1 MRGVTGQI
9 SVLQKVIESH
19 PTKYRKMAELGAYAS
34 VSADCA
40 GGDLQPFFAQ
50 RNIDPG
56 TTMKRNEFVR
66 PAPDTRADQELAIA
80 IARLERSEGGPA
92 ANAHRSV
99 AAKQPAGQAGHMR
112 VPSGGQAGHVRV
124 PSNGQPGH
132 MRVPSNGGAVDP
144 KLRAPP
150 LPASAAKGGYK
161 IHSHAA
167 TAPPLQHG
175 YSMLGEALAQHGP
188 AAGHNEA
195 FGESTSLEAIFQRL
209 NTASA
214 GASGHAV

>member
-1 MRGVTGQI
+1 MT
-9 SVLQKVIESH
+9 
-19 PTKYRKMAELGAYAS
+19 ELGAHAS
-34 VSADCA
+34 ISADCV

-56 TTMKRNEFVR
+56 TTMQRNEFVR

-112 VPSGGQAGHVRV
+112 VPSGGPAGHVRV

-132 MRVPSNGGAVDP
+132 MRVHSNGSTIDP

-161 IHSHAA
+161 LHSHAA

-175 YSMLGEALAQHGP
+175 YSMLGEAPAKLGP
-188 AAGHNEA
+188 AAGQDEA
-195 FGESTSLEAIFQRL
+195 SGGATSLEAIFQRL
-209 NTASA
+209 NSASA
-214 GASGHAV
+214 GTLGHSVRPASASPIPAHQYEAHMLMCHM

>member
-1 MRGVTGQI
+1 MNFTDQ
-9 SVLQKVIESH
+9 
-19 PTKYRKMAELGAYAS
+19 TAEPGAHAS
-34 VSADCA
+34 ISADCA

-80 IARLERSEGGPA
+80 IARLERTEGGPA
-92 ANAHRSV
+92 ADAHRSV

-112 VPSGGQAGHVRV
+112 VPSGGQGGHVRV

-132 MRVPSNGGAVDP
+132 MRVHSNGGTVDP
-144 KLRAPP
+144 KLRAPA

-161 IHSHAA
+161 LHSHAA

-175 YSMLGEALAQHGP
+175 YSMLGEAPAQHGP
-188 AAGHNEA
+188 AAGQDEA
-195 FGESTSLEAIFQRL
+195 FGESFSIESIFQRL
-209 NTASA
+209 NSASA
-214 GASGHAV
+214 GAFCHAM